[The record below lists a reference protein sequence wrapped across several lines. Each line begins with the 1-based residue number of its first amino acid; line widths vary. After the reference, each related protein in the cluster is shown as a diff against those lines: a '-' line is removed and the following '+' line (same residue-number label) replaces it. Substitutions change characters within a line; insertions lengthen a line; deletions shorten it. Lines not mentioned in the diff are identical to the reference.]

1 MTNNMYFFL
10 CGLLVFTNPQNT
22 DGDAAVDGKEP
33 EFDEKKPE
41 SEVNVSPSSSAQP
54 KKQDDKKKRDAK
66 GKSHVESFT
75 GYTDFKANFN
85 NLETSI
91 IVSAIPTIRVH
102 KDHPVTQIVG
112 DLSSATQTRSMK
124 RVSKDQGTKQDLS
137 HKDTHR
143 RRDLTM
149 KKSFL

>member
-1 MTNNMYFFL
+1 
-10 CGLLVFTNPQNT
+10 
-22 DGDAAVDGKEP
+22 
-33 EFDEKKPE
+33 PE

-75 GYTDFKANFN
+75 GYTDFSAKLKDCSNNNINEVNVADASQLFDDHDMPGLENISYSDDKDNVGAEANFN

-102 KDHPVTQIVG
+102 KDHPV
-112 DLSSATQTRSMK
+112 
-124 RVSKDQGTKQDLS
+124 
-137 HKDTHR
+137 
-143 RRDLTM
+143 
-149 KKSFL
+149 